1 LQGPYVVQENQW
13 TLVELELEL
22 WMTGSV
28 VNVNDDDD
36 AVSCHGLFD
45 GPISD
50 LSSPVSFNFSLFL
63 SCHTANILWADEQEN
78 FPSLH

>member
-1 LQGPYVVQENQW
+1 VDSGGAGVRTMDSSEKVPVVS
-13 TLVELELEL
+13 
-22 WMTGSV
+22 GSV

-36 AVSCHGLFD
+36 AVFCHGLFD